1 MKKGILQRLLPHSI
15 AIVIFLVVAAIYC
28 KPVFDGKVL
37 QQNDVTQWR
46 AMAQNSFKYKET
58 HGHFPLW
65 TNGMFSGMPAYQI
78 AMESQNAI
86 SPGIFYSILTLG
98 LPKPISLFFLACISF
113 YFLSQVVKVNPYIGI
128 IGALAF
134 AYATYNPVIVAAG
147 HDTKMQTIALMP
159 AFIGSLLLVYDKRYW
174 AGGALTALFSSL
186 LVGMNHPQI
195 AYYTFL
201 IAIAMT
207 IAFAINWVR
216 QKEVKHLLIS
226 GAIVIVA
233 GLIGVLSN
241 AVTLFTTYE
250 YAKESIRGGSELA
263 DNKTNSTKTGLSADY
278 ALSYSFAKAEP
289 FVMMVPNM
297 FGGST
302 APIEEKLE
310 TSKAMESLQAMPPE
324 LGNQIAGFRLAYWG
338 GIVESAGT
346 SGPPY
351 VGAIICFLTL
361 LGFFILDNKH
371 KWWILAISALA
382 IMMSWGHYFAGFNH
396 FLLKSLPMYNK
407 FRAPSMTLVI
417 PAFLFC
423 LMSIL
428 TLQAIVS
435 MEDKEE
441 LWKRFKKG
449 LLLGGGVILLLLMLY
464 FTSDFRSESDRQ
476 LLTQSAGAPEQVKGY
491 ITDFTNALR
500 DDRQSLF
507 FSSLMRSFL
516 LMAATAFILW
526 LSIRRKIKAPVVFA
540 LVGILAFIDIMSV
553 SSKYLN
559 SDNYQDEIEN
569 QNSFTQTAA
578 DSQILQDSSY
588 YRVLDLRQG
597 LGTLTYG
604 ANTAFFHKSIGGYHP
619 AKLSIY
625 QDLIE
630 KQLMQFPQSLPVVN
644 MLNTKYIIQ
653 ADQSGKEQVY
663 PNPDALGAAW
673 FVKTVRYEST
683 PAAVMNALS
692 NFHPKDTAILFAA
705 DRNLVTTV
713 PAADSSATIRLIR
726 NDNDEV
732 LYQATT
738 ATGGFAVFSEVFYSK
753 GWKAFI
759 DGKEAP
765 ILRTNYVLRGLSIP
779 AGNHEVRFSFHP
791 DSYYT
796 GDTVSLIAGLLVF
809 AALII
814 ALVMTFKKKNAT
826 PA

>member
-15 AIVIFLVVAAIYC
+15 AIVIFLLVAVIYC

-46 AMAQNSFKYKET
+46 AMAQNSFKYKEA

-98 LPKPISLFFLACISF
+98 LPKPISLFFLACLSF

-159 AFIGSLLLVYDKRYW
+159 AFIGSLLLVYDKKYW
-174 AGGALTALFSSL
+174 AGGALTALSSSL

-207 IAFAINWVR
+207 IAFAINWVKH
-216 QKEVKHLLIS
+216 KELKHLLIS

-289 FVMMVPNM
+289 FVMMVPNL

-310 TSKAMESLQAMPPE
+310 ASKAMESLQAMPPE
-324 LGNQIAGFRLAYWG
+324 LGNQIANYRLAYWG

-382 IMMSWGHYFAGFNH
+382 IMMSWGHYF
-396 FLLKSLPMYNK
+396 
-407 FRAPSMTLVI
+407 
-417 PAFLFC
+417 
-423 LMSIL
+423 
-428 TLQAIVS
+428 
-435 MEDKEE
+435 
-441 LWKRFKKG
+441 
-449 LLLGGGVILLLLMLY
+449 
-464 FTSDFRSESDRQ
+464 
-476 LLTQSAGAPEQVKGY
+476 
-491 ITDFTNALR
+491 
-500 DDRQSLF
+500 
-507 FSSLMRSFL
+507 
-516 LMAATAFILW
+516 
-526 LSIRRKIKAPVVFA
+526 
-540 LVGILAFIDIMSV
+540 
-553 SSKYLN
+553 
-559 SDNYQDEIEN
+559 
-569 QNSFTQTAA
+569 
-578 DSQILQDSSY
+578 
-588 YRVLDLRQG
+588 
-597 LGTLTYG
+597 
-604 ANTAFFHKSIGGYHP
+604 
-619 AKLSIY
+619 
-625 QDLIE
+625 
-630 KQLMQFPQSLPVVN
+630 
-644 MLNTKYIIQ
+644 
-653 ADQSGKEQVY
+653 
-663 PNPDALGAAW
+663 
-673 FVKTVRYEST
+673 
-683 PAAVMNALS
+683 
-692 NFHPKDTAILFAA
+692 
-705 DRNLVTTV
+705 
-713 PAADSSATIRLIR
+713 
-726 NDNDEV
+726 
-732 LYQATT
+732 
-738 ATGGFAVFSEVFYSK
+738 
-753 GWKAFI
+753 
-759 DGKEAP
+759 
-765 ILRTNYVLRGLSIP
+765 
-779 AGNHEVRFSFHP
+779 
-791 DSYYT
+791 
-796 GDTVSLIAGLLVF
+796 
-809 AALII
+809 
-814 ALVMTFKKKNAT
+814 
-826 PA
+826 